1 MGRVN
6 VPAILAAAVFVATC
20 FATVGASR
28 GDRER
33 GYRLCVKGCLQSD
46 DCNGSPEPLPLPLRV
61 FGWTCDEN
69 CRYTCAHAMSDKK
82 EAAGRALQQYHGR
95 WAFTRIFGMQ
105 EFASVVF
112 SVMNGIPYLL
122 NRNTWRDAADSH
134 YMAFAVRAYP
144 WVGMNCWLWSAVF
157 HARDTW
163 LTERLDY
170 HCATLMVVY
179 SLFLGLVR
187 TVPLATARAQRR
199 LAVVVFGAMAL
210 HIAYMNIV
218 KFDYGWNMAVSVAA
232 VVINFAV
239 WLVHCWRHWRPYT
252 WKCLLVA
259 LGTISAGL
267 LEVLDFPPVWGRLLD
282 AHSLWHASTVPLGF
296 LWWGFLSDDLSWD
309 RRVGNK
315 LDE

>member
-1 MGRVN
+1 
-6 VPAILAAAVFVATC
+6 
-20 FATVGASR
+20 
-28 GDRER
+28 
-33 GYRLCVKGCLQSD
+33 
-46 DCNGSPEPLPLPLRV
+46 
-61 FGWTCDEN
+61 
-69 CRYTCAHAMSDKK
+69 
-82 EAAGRALQQYHGR
+82 
-95 WAFTRIFGMQ
+95 MQ

-218 KFDYGWNMAVSVAA
+218 KFDYGACGPLGYLWAQLTCSVCVGWNMAVSVAA

-296 LWWGFLSDDLSWD
+296 LWYARGWEGRLRGNSLTKFACVHLRWGFLSDDLSWD